1 MSPSTLLRTV
11 SLSNGRWT
19 FYEAV
24 NFGNQGMD
32 NKRSNRVGGAIK
44 EEISRLLLREIKD
57 PRIGF
62 VTITRV
68 KVSKDLRFVKVYFS
82 VLGDQSVRADSLT
95 GLNSAKGFVRRELG
109 RRLRLRYVPDIVF
122 SFDSSLE
129 HMSRLAELIHQI
141 NEDEELEDEKGR

>member
-1 MSPSTLLRTV
+1 MRRTQKYAAMMKDAAQRSPSALLRAM
-11 SLSNGRWT
+11 SLSNGRWP

-32 NKRSNRVGGAIK
+32 NRRSNRVGGAIK

-82 VLGDQSVRADSLT
+82 VLGDQGSGS
-95 GLNSAKGFVRRELG
+95 
-109 RRLRLRYVPDIVF
+109 
-122 SFDSSLE
+122 
-129 HMSRLAELIHQI
+129 
-141 NEDEELEDEKGR
+141 

>member
-1 MSPSTLLRTV
+1 MLV
-11 SLSNGRWT
+11 K
-19 FYEAV
+19 
-24 NFGNQGMD
+24 GMD
-32 NKRSNRVGGAIK
+32 YRRSDKVGGVIK
-44 EEISRLLLREIKD
+44 EEISRMLLREIKD

-82 VLGDQSVRADSLT
+82 VLGDQSAREDSLR
-95 GLNSAKGFVRRELG
+95 GLNSATGFMRRELG
-109 RRLRLRYVPDIVF
+109 RKLRLRYVPDIVF

-141 NEDEELEDEKGR
+141 HGDDESEEAKGR

>member
-1 MSPSTLLRTV
+1 
-11 SLSNGRWT
+11 
-19 FYEAV
+19 
-24 NFGNQGMD
+24 MD
-32 NKRSNRVGGAIK
+32 NRRPNRVGGAIQV
-44 EEISRLLLREIKD
+44 EISRLLLREIKD

-68 KVSKDLRFVKVYFS
+68 KVSKDLRVVTVFFS

-95 GLNSAKGFVRRELG
+95 GLNSAKGFMRRELG

-122 SFDSSLE
+122 SFDPSLE

-141 NEDEELEDEKGR
+141 HEDEKSGDQKGKS